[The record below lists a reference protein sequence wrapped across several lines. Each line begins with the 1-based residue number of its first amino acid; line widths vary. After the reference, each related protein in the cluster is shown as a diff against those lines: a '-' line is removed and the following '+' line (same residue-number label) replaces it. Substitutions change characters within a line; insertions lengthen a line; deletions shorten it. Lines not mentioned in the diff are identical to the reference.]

1 MGLMDVIAADL
12 DAVFF
17 DTNAFAGVHLLDG
30 EEVTVVTD
38 EAELAEIKKSGGK
51 DADGWIA
58 DINKHSI
65 LFYIREKDMKRKL
78 TINSKLDFDGKLYFV
93 NSLQKIGGCFKILI
107 GREQV

>member
-1 MGLMDVIAADL
+1 MELMDVIVADL

-17 DTNAFAGVHLLDG
+17 DMNAFASKHQVDG
-30 EEVTVVTD
+30 EEVIVVTD
-38 EAELAEIKKSGGK
+38 ESELAEIKKSSGK

-65 LFYIREKDMKRKL
+65 LFYIREKDVKRKL
-78 TINSKLDFDGKLYFV
+78 TINSKVDFDGKLYFV
-93 NSLQKIGGCFKILI
+93 NSLYKIGGCFKILI